1 MSMGVPLVT
10 HTDMLSNKSTG
21 WPNDVTLS
29 DAVMNVPV
37 THGPFA
43 AGGGGYA
50 QPAMVYGDE
59 IVTIGWPETKTVGTG
74 TVG

>member
-1 MSMGVPLVT
+1 
-10 HTDMLSNKSTG
+10 
-21 WPNDVTLS
+21 
-29 DAVMNVPV
+29 MNVPV

-43 AGGGGYA
+43 TGGGGYA